1 LSKFKRIKG
10 TQDIYGEDIKYWDFI
25 EKTMKKVFL
34 KYGFKEIRTPIFEST
49 DLFNRGVGEGTDIVQ
64 KEMYTFED
72 KGGRSITLRPEGTA
86 SVVRAYIENSMI
98 NFGSPMKLF
107 YNGPMFRYEKPQ
119 AGRLRQFYQIG
130 AEVFGTEYPLSDAEV
145 ICMINDAFKEL
156 GLNNYTIRLNSI
168 GKKESR
174 EEYKNILKNYYSDK
188 FDDLCEDCKIRY
200 ENNIL
205 RLLDCK
211 IDTNYAKNAPS
222 ILESLNHEDK
232 MHFDSVKKHLET
244 MDVPFIVD
252 DKIVRGLDYYTQTV
266 FEFIHEGLGAQSTLA
281 AGGRYD
287 NLVSEIGGNS
297 TPAIGFAM
305 GIERLV
311 MALKSENIII
321 DDCEDIDVYIV
332 NSGESAEFEA
342 VRIARELRDKGIKTF
357 MNISKRGFSSQMKH
371 ANKLNASFAVIIGE
385 DEIDKNI
392 VTFKDMESGE
402 QIQVERGW
410 FVNLILEK
418 LANK

>member
-1 LSKFKRIKG
+1 MSKFKRIKG